1 MTMRKQLAG
10 LAVAALLVGLPFVV
24 GACGDAVSATESFNA
39 VGVANTGLAGTWQFN
54 KELSEC
60 PDPSQLREQDQER
73 QHLHQGMGS
82 GHPGAHRGAGGPVGR
97 LGHAEGGPG
106 HGPGPMGPCFAD
118 ESVQLTIEVA
128 DGSVTFTHNDR
139 QSRTLT
145 TDGSETT
152 QGRGSVSA
160 AWVDGSLV
168 ITHAGPMGTAAV
180 THTVSADG
188 TRLTVVHAMDPAGN
202 EAHGSHEVTLVWDRV
217 TG

>member
-10 LAVAALLVGLPFVV
+10 LTVAALLLGLPFVV
-24 GACGDAVSATESFNA
+24 GACGDAVSATESFSA
-39 VGVANTGLAGTWQFN
+39 VGVANTGLAGTWRFN
-54 KELSEC
+54 KELSQC
-60 PDPSQLREQDQER
+60 PDPSQLPERDQER
-73 QHLHQGMGS
+73 QHLHQSMGP
-82 GHPGAHRGAGGPVGR
+82 GHPAGPGGPGGR

-106 HGPGPMGPCFAD
+106 QGPGPMGPCFAD
-118 ESVQLTIEVA
+118 EPVQLTIEVA
-128 DGSVTFTHNDR
+128 DGSVTFTHSDR

-168 ITHAGPMGTAAV
+168 ITHTGPMGTATV

-188 TRLTVVHAMDPAGN
+188 SRLTVVHAMDPAGDDQR
-202 EAHGSHEVTLVWDRV
+202 GPHEVTLVWDRV